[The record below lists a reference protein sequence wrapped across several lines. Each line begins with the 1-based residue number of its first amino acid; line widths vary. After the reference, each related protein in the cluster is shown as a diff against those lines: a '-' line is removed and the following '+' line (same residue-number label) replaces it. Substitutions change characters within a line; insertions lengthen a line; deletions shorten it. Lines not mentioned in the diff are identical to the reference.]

1 MSEQAVI
8 TKTDCWEPDVSN
20 LVTEDDTPV
29 DNLCSEKQQR
39 LLANSI
45 YSSPPRQ
52 KFLAAANVGL
62 FHTLKE
68 PAIVP
73 DVLLSLDVTVPQDW
87 WDKPNRSYMVWN
99 YGKPPEVIIEI
110 VSNKKGEELGEKLK
124 TYAKIGVKYYIVYDP
139 SQQLGKKVLRVHE
152 LRERRYEETN
162 KTWLLE
168 VGLGV
173 TLWSGVFE
181 GRHDVWLRW
190 CDREGNVLLTGDE
203 RAQQEKQRASQAEQR
218 ASQEKQRASQA
229 EQRASQAEQR
239 ASQAEQLAKI
249 LAEKLQELGIDPDT
263 L

>member
-1 MSEQAVI
+1 M
-8 TKTDCWEPDVSN
+8 
-20 LVTEDDTPV
+20 
-29 DNLCSEKQQR
+29 
-39 LLANSI
+39 
-45 YSSPPRQ
+45 
-52 KFLAAANVGL
+52 
-62 FHTLKE
+62 
-68 PAIVP
+68 P

-87 WDKPNRSYMVWN
+87 WDKPNRYYMVWN
-99 YGKPPEVIIEI
+99 YGKPPEVVIEI
-110 VSNKKGEELGEKLK
+110 VSNKKSEELGEKLS

-162 KTWLLE
+162 KTWLEE

-181 GRHDVWLRW
+181 GRQDVWLRW

-218 ASQEKQRASQA
+218 ASQA
-229 EQRASQAEQR
+229 EQRAQ
-239 ASQAEQLAKI
+239 I
-249 LAEKLQELGIDPDT
+249 LAEKLHELGIDPDT

>member
-1 MSEQAVI
+1 MSTQAVI

-20 LVTEDDTPV
+20 LVTEDDTQV

-39 LLANSI
+39 FLTNSI

-73 DVLLSLDVTVPQDW
+73 DVLLSLDVTVPQNW

-99 YGKPPEVIIEI
+99 YGKPPEVVIEI
-110 VSNKKGEELGEKLK
+110 VSNKKGEELGEKLN

-162 KTWLLE
+162 KTWLEE

-181 GRHDVWLRW
+181 GRQDVWLRW
-190 CDREGNVLLTGDE
+190 CAREGNVLLTGDE

-218 ASQEKQRASQA
+218 ASQA
-229 EQRASQAEQR
+229 EQRAQ
-239 ASQAEQLAKI
+239 I
-249 LAEKLQELGIDPDT
+249 LAEKLHELGIDPDT